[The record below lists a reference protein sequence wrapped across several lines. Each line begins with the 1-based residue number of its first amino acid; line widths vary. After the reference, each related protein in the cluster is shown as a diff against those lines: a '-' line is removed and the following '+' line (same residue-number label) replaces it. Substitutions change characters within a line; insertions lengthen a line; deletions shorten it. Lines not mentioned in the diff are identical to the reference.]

1 MRPNIASYVS
11 KRPLE
16 DCVQILVQQQRYTGQ
31 DISATYVARTS
42 RASHGRTPS
51 SCVPLA
57 TSARIRSYFVGF
69 LVACPLH
76 TRGLSPPQ
84 SFFALGRQTDLNDS
98 VTPGP
103 STLSLSRPKKV
114 TTVTPNSPLR
124 SAASNQWALVILC
137 A

>member
-1 MRPNIASYVS
+1 MCRFWSNNSG
-11 KRPLE
+11 
-16 DCVQILVQQQRYTGQ
+16 ILGKT
-31 DISATYVARTS
+31 SPPPTS
-42 RASHGRTPS
+42 RGHRGRRTAALLA
-51 SCVPLA
+51 VVFHWQPL
-57 TSARIRSYFVGF
+57 RIRSYLVRF

-76 TRGLSPPQ
+76 TRGVSPPQ

>member
-1 MRPNIASYVS
+1 MCRFWSNNSG
-11 KRPLE
+11 
-16 DCVQILVQQQRYTGQ
+16 ILGKT
-31 DISATYVARTS
+31 SPPPTS
-42 RASHGRTPS
+42 RGHRGRRTAAL
-51 SCVPLA
+51 LA
-57 TSARIRSYFVGF
+57 VVFQCGNSSARIRSYLVGF

-76 TRGLSPPQ
+76 TRGLSLPQ